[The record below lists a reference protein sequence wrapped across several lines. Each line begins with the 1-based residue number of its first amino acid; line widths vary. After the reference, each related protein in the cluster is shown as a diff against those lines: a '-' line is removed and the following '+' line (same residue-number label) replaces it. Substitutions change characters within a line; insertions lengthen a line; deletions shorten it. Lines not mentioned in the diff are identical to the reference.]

1 MKKFLKILAVV
12 IGVIIVVTGAI
23 LIGIYTSLIPIKFG
37 KYDDNVKW
45 KYYVNK
51 TLKIEGKGTVAFIN
65 DDGESYF
72 PEDTEKIIISD
83 GITGIKSDYKV
94 KLNNQLTLTKQSI
107 NNSNEYNSS
116 STVSSV
122 KSIISSQDW
131 AMNVENDEKTFES
144 KYEKI
149 ASISLPDSV
158 KEIGN
163 FAFICFPKLNEVHIP
178 KNIEKI
184 DEYAFYNCG
193 EIQSLDISET
203 KMKNFEFLS
212 NIINLKELNLA
223 KAQIDMSKVP
233 TQIEKLD
240 ISYNT
245 ISDMKLIANLINLR
259 EINMYNCKVEKVEY
273 GNKIPA
279 SLEKIDLTDA
289 TIEQYEDLR
298 FEDCTKLTDV
308 KLPTKYTQIN
318 LSMFYGC
325 KSLEKIDLP
334 DNIKEIESY
343 AFNDCAKLKEI
354 ILPDSLEKIGESV
367 FRNCTSLT
375 EIELPYRT
383 FSIGRNAFEGCELLS
398 NVTSNN
404 KNISIDET
412 AFSNCNNFKEVF
424 FLDNKAQRLVDV
436 VNVGDYVSYNP
447 GNKSVENFDK
457 YQGVNISEA
466 IKAEEMNGTK
476 KWQVLSKDEKTGT
489 IELVASEGANQS
501 VEFEGING
509 YNNSEKALNEIC
521 SIYANEE
528 AGAVSARS
536 LNIND
541 VNKITNYI
549 PNGEDVSHTYKT
561 IYKLDNDTLDIIE
574 NTNIGEY
581 NYHISSDAVDYSYN
595 TVEMN
600 LFLNPGKVCWLASR
614 CLILKSYLREIE
626 IREFSSIGVYA
637 THLGIFY
644 DPVSKRDEGGGY
656 VWEESSRNTLYNK
669 SNSFLPVVE
678 LKTDIQTSGRNAEGE
693 WLLVNN

>member
-1 MKKFLKILAVV
+1 MKKFLKVLAVV
-12 IGVIIVVTGAI
+12 VGVIIVVAVAV

-72 PEDTEKIIISD
+72 PEDIEKIVISE
-83 GITGIKSDYKV
+83 GITGIKSDYIINV
-94 KLNNQLTLTKQSI
+94 NNKLTKQSI
-107 NNSNEYNSS
+107 SNSNEYNSS
-116 STVSSV
+116 STVTSV
-122 KSIISSQDW
+122 RSTVPSQNSTI
-131 AMNVENDEKTFES
+131 NVQNNEEKFES

-149 ASISLPDSV
+149 ESISLPDSV
-158 KEIGN
+158 KEIGD
-163 FAFICFPKLNEVHIP
+163 FAFICFPNLNEVHIP

-203 KMKNFEFLS
+203 NIKDFEFLA

-223 KAQIDMSKVP
+223 KAKIDMSKVP
-233 TQIEKLD
+233 TQIEKLNV
-240 ISYNT
+240 SYNT
-245 ISDMKLIANLINLR
+245 ISDMKLIANLIDLR
-259 EINMYNCKVEKVEY
+259 EINMSNCKVEKVEY
-273 GNKIPA
+273 GNKIPE

-289 TIEQYEDLR
+289 TIGQYEYLK
-298 FEDCTKLTDV
+298 FEDCAKLTDV

-318 LSMFYGC
+318 LSMFDGC

-334 DNIKEIESY
+334 DNIKEIRSY

-354 ILPDSLEKIGESV
+354 ILPNSLEKIGESA

-383 FSIGRNAFEGCELLS
+383 FSIGRNAFWGCKLLS

-424 FLDNKAQRLVDV
+424 YLDNKAQRLVDV
-436 VNVGDYVSYNP
+436 VNVGDYVLYNP
-447 GNKSVENFDK
+447 GNKSIENFDK

-489 IELVASEGANQS
+489 IELVATDGANQS

-528 AGAVSARS
+528 AGAISARS

-541 VNKITNYI
+541 VNKITNYT
-549 PNGEDVSHTYKT
+549 PSGEDVSYTYKT

-574 NTNIGEY
+574 NTDIGEY
-581 NYHISSDAVDYSYN
+581 NYHISSDSADYSYN
-595 TVEMN
+595 TAKMN
-600 LFLNPGKVCWLASR
+600 LFLKPSKVCWLASR
-614 CLILKSYLREIE
+614 CLKLGTSVRQIE
-626 IREFSSIGVYA
+626 IRELSSSDVLA
-637 THLGIFY
+637 THLGNFFNP
-644 DPVSKRDEGGGY
+644 DSKFVEGQGY
-656 VWEESSRNTLYNK
+656 VWVESSQNKLYNR

-678 LKTDIQTSGRNAEGE
+678 LKKDIQTSGRNGEGE
-693 WLLVNN
+693 WILVNN